1 MWDKTIR
8 LHVILLNKYLNG
20 ERELMKVIKKESF
33 KDFLAIL
40 IAVFQVVWPYILISI
55 GVFSLLMIFLTKIWL

>member
-1 MWDKTIR
+1 
-8 LHVILLNKYLNG
+8 
-20 ERELMKVIKKESF
+20 MKVIKKESF

-55 GVFSLLMIFLTKIWL
+55 GVFSLLMMFLTKIWL

>member
-1 MWDKTIR
+1 MWDKTIK

-20 ERELMKVIKKESF
+20 EREQMKVIKKESF

-55 GVFSLLMIFLTKIWL
+55 GVFSLLMMFLTKIWL